1 MLPISDNLRGG
12 LWMLVSVAGA
22 TGMTVFVRIASGEL
36 ETPMVAFMRS
46 ALGVLFLAP
55 LFLRSDPLSRLR
67 MRRPWMH
74 ALRGA
79 LIAIALNFGFY
90 AVATLPVAT
99 ATILFFLAPIFA
111 TALAPVMVGETV
123 GVRRWAAI
131 LVGFLGAMVVLRPGA
146 QPIDAGVI
154 AAALSSLCFAV
165 TLLIGKTMSAEDGSE
180 SVFFS
185 STVLAAVFTLPPAL
199 FVWRLPAEAWVWGA
213 LFALAAASALRSYAD
228 IRSLAAGEAS
238 FVAPISYLRLPS
250 VGLAGWLLFGE
261 AVDGWTWAGGAVIA
275 GATLYIVLREARLK
289 RGRGGALAP

>member
-1 MLPISDNLRGG
+1 MPQLSDNLRGG
-12 LWMLVSVAGA
+12 LWMLASVAGA
-22 TGMTVFVRIASGEL
+22 TGMTVFVRLASGEL
-36 ETPMVAFMRS
+36 STPMIAFLRS
-46 ALGVLFLAP
+46 ALGLVFLAP
-55 LFLRSDPLSRLR
+55 LFLRADPAAHLR

-79 LIAIALNFGFY
+79 LIAVALNCGFY
-90 AVATLPVAT
+90 AIAALPVAT

-111 TALAPVMVGETV
+111 TALAPLMVGETV

-131 LVGFLGAMVVLRPGA
+131 VVGFLGALVVLRPGA
-146 QPIDAGVI
+146 QPVDAGVA

-165 TLLIGKTMSAEDGSE
+165 SLLIGKTMSAEDGSAA
-180 SVFFS
+180 VYFS
-185 STVLAAVFTLPPAL
+185 SALLAAAFTLPLAL
-199 FVWRLPAEAWVWGA
+199 VSWRLPAEGWLWGA

-228 IRSLAAGEAS
+228 IRAMAAGEAS

-275 GATLYIVLREARLK
+275 GATLYIVLREARL
-289 RGRGGALAP
+289 RRSRGGVAP